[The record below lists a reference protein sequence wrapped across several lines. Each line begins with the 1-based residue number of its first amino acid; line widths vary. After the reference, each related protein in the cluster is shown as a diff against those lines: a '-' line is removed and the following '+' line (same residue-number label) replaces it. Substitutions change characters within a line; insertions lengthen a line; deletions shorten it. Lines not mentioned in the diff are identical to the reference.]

1 MTLNKSFKL
10 KKNNNSRILSLILLS
25 IIIVTL
31 GNCFIGCSTKNNK
44 EIKTAKE
51 ISNKN
56 MNEVIKEIKESQ
68 VACFTEIEYASKN
81 KVILY
86 GPIGLIVYDIGNKQ
100 ITRAIDLKSINMNH
114 VQGDT
119 VTIFNVNKDE
129 NKIIMYNDYGDDKN
143 IFLYDIEKDTLE
155 KTDNKKFTPDDKI
168 TKYCELEKYED
179 AYMIAGANCVQID
192 DSNVCFLIY
201 PKELDGNKGTSG
213 MQIVI
218 LNKDTNKEE
227 RYNVFK

>member
-1 MTLNKSFKL
+1 M
-10 KKNNNSRILSLILLS
+10 
-25 IIIVTL
+25 IVTL
-31 GNCFIGCSTKNNK
+31 VNCFTGCSTKNIK

-51 ISNKN
+51 VSNN
-56 MNEVIKEIKESQ
+56 DMNEVIKEIKESQ
-68 VACFTEIEYASKN
+68 IACFTEIEYASKN
-81 KVILY
+81 RVVLY

-100 ITRAIDLKSINMNH
+100 IYRAIDLKSINMNH

-129 NKIIMYNDYGDDKN
+129 NKILMYNDYGDDKN
-143 IFLYDIEKDTLE
+143 IYLYDIEKDTLE
-155 KTDNKKFTPDDKI
+155 KTDNKKFTPDDNI
-168 TKYCELEKYED
+168 AKYCELEKYDD
-179 AYMIAGANCVQID
+179 AYMIAGSNCVQID
-192 DSNVCFLIY
+192 DSNICFLIY

-227 RYNVFK
+227 RYNVFS